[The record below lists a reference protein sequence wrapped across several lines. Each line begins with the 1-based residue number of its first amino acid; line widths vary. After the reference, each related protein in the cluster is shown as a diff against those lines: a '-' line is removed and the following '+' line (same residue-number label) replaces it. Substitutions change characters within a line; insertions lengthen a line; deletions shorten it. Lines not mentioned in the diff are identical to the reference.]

1 MGRIIA
7 KMVHRPPEASSAP
20 GAKVPRVA
28 YAMRALGRRDLPG
41 TVLIAGKTY
50 HHQKTVK
57 HDFFAATGFYVDDA
71 GTRIVLKVGRIN
83 DYCGFPCIGLGKWL
97 CRREMRF
104 YSALSDLP
112 NVPRVL
118 GQVGPTGFV
127 HAYVPG
133 RPLGDGQPVP
143 DGFFDNLLHLLA
155 ELHRRGIAY
164 VDTNK
169 PQNILLGEDGLP
181 HLIDF
186 QISYDLHDLGH
197 NWLNRRILRRM
208 QREDI
213 YHLLKHK
220 RRLRP
225 DEMTPAE
232 FAAVTKVSWAIRLH
246 RFLFK
251 PYFKFRRRTF
261 RRLRET
267 GQLLPEGSK

>member
-1 MGRIIA
+1 MSPRRSEGSPTR
-7 KMVHRPPEASSAP
+7 SA
-20 GAKVPRVA
+20 GVPRVA
-28 YAMRALGRRDLPG
+28 YAMRALGRRDLPPTISFG
-41 TVLIAGKTY
+41 GKVY
-50 HHQKTVK
+50 RHQKTVK
-57 HDFFAATGFYVDDA
+57 HDFFAATGYYDDPQGA
-71 GTRIVLKVGRIN
+71 RVVLKVGRVN
-83 DYCGFPCIGLGKWL
+83 DYCGFPCVGLGKWL

-112 NVPRVL
+112 NVPPVL
-118 GQVGPTGFV
+118 AQIGPTGFV
-127 HAYVPG
+127 HEFVPG

-143 DGFFDNLLHLLA
+143 DGFFDQLLQLLA
-155 ELHRRGIAY
+155 ELHRRQIAY

-169 PQNILLGEDGLP
+169 PQNILLGEDGRP

-186 QISYDLHDLGH
+186 QISYDLHDFGN

-213 YHLLKHK
+213 YHMLKHK

-225 DEMTPAE
+225 DELTDTE
-232 FAAVTKVSWAIRLH
+232 RAVVNKVSWAIRLH
-246 RFLFK
+246 RFISK

-261 RRLRET
+261 RRLRAT